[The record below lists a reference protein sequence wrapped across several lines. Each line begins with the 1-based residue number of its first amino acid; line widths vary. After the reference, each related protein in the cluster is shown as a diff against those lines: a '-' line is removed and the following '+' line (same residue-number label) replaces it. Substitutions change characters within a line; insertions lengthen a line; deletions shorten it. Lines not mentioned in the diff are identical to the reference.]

1 MIASAIHQHESAIK
15 IHMSFS
21 LELHVPSHPSRLSQN
36 TGILESQSKCPQS
49 KCPLAIFLHVHAMV
63 MYMFQCYS
71 LKSSHP
77 FPTVSKSLFITSV
90 SPLLPCQ
97 WDHQYY
103 LSIFHIYALICDM
116 SLSLYE
122 LLHSV

>member
-1 MIASAIHQHESAIK
+1 MIASAIHQHESAVR
-15 IHMSFS
+15 IHMCLS

-49 KCPLAIFLHVHAMV
+49 KCPLAIFSHVHVMV

-71 LKSSHP
+71 LKSSQP
-77 FPTVSKSLFITSV
+77 FPTVSNNLFITSV

-103 LSIFHIYALICDM
+103 LSRFHIYALICDICFF
-116 SLSLYE
+116 LYE